1 MTMNQQGYSGSRGAM
16 ALIMM
21 LGFTLMPLANAATV
35 ADLQTGWDT
44 ANFQLLGKEQHESF
58 EQLIVAADAFTAANP
73 DAADGWVWS
82 GIIKSSFAGIEG
94 GLGALGLAK
103 KAKADF
109 EQSLQLDA
117 DAMQGSAY
125 TSLGTL
131 YAGVPGW
138 PLGFGDD
145 KKAEEFLLKG
155 LALDPAGIDNNYF
168 YAQFLREQG
177 RTAEARKYY
186 EAALLAPPRPS
197 RAIADSGR
205 QAEIRAALA
214 ELDK

>member
-1 MTMNQQGYSGSRGAM
+1 MMNQRGYPGSRGFM
-16 ALIMM
+16 ALLVV
-21 LGFTLMPLANAATV
+21 LGLAFLPIANAATV
-35 ADLQTGWDT
+35 DDLQAGWDN
-44 ANFQLLGKEQHESF
+44 ANFQLTGKEQSESF
-58 EQLIVAADAFTAANP
+58 ESLIAAADAYTAANP
-73 DAADGWVWS
+73 ADADGWVWS

-103 KAKADF
+103 QAKADF
-109 EQSLQLDA
+109 EQSLKLDA
-117 DAMQGSAY
+117 NAMQGSAS

-155 LALDPAGIDNNYF
+155 LALDPAGIDSNYF
-168 YAQFLREQG
+168 YAKFLREEG
-177 RTAEARKYY
+177 RSVEARKYY
-186 EAALLAPPRPS
+186 EAALLTPPRPG
-197 RAIADSGR
+197 REVADSGR

-214 ELDK
+214 ELNN

>member
-1 MTMNQQGYSGSRGAM
+1 MTQWEHSGIRSSAVLM
-16 ALIMM
+16 LL
-21 LGFTLMPLANAATV
+21 LGFTVLQTVCAATV
-35 ADLQTGWDT
+35 EDLQTGWET
-44 ANFQLLGKEQHESF
+44 AKYQLMGEAQTDAF
-58 EQLIVAADAFTAANP
+58 EQLIKSADAFTAANP
-73 DAADGWVWS
+73 DVADGWVWS

-109 EQSLQLDA
+109 ERSIELDP

-145 KKAEEFLLKG
+145 KKAQQYLLKG
-155 LALDPAGIDNNYF
+155 LELDPAGIDSNYF
-168 YAQFLREQG
+168 YAQYLADHKRPD
-177 RTAEARKYY
+177 EARKYY
-186 EAALLAPPRPS
+186 ETALRAPARPG
-197 RAIADSGR
+197 RNIADAGR
-205 QAEIRAALA
+205 QAEVRLALA
-214 ELDK
+214 KLDD

>member
-1 MTMNQQGYSGSRGAM
+1 MTQWGYSGFRRS
-16 ALIMM
+16 AL
-21 LGFTLMPLANAATV
+21 FTLLLAFTMTHAVHAATID
-35 ADLQTGWDT
+35 DLQTGWET
-44 ANFQLLGKEQHESF
+44 AKYQLMGTAQTESF
-58 EQLIVAADAFTAANP
+58 EQLIKTADAFTAANP
-73 DAADGWVWS
+73 DVADGWLWS

-109 EQSLQLDA
+109 ERSIELDP

-145 KKAEEFLLKG
+145 KKAEQYLLKG
-155 LALDPAGIDNNYF
+155 LELDPAGIDSNYF
-168 YAQFLREQG
+168 YAQFLADHKRKD
-177 RTAEARKYY
+177 EARKYY
-186 EAALLAPPRPS
+186 EAALRAPARPG
-197 RAIADSGR
+197 RNIADAGR
-205 QAEIRAALA
+205 QAEVRAALA
-214 ELDK
+214 KLDD

>member
-1 MTMNQQGYSGSRGAM
+1 MMNQRGYSGNRGPK
-16 ALIMM
+16 
-21 LGFTLMPLANAATV
+21 TLLFVLSLAFLPLANATTV
-35 ADLQTGWDT
+35 ADLQAGWDN
-44 ANFQLLGKEQHESF
+44 ANFQLLGKEQQESF
-58 EQLIVAADAFTAANP
+58 EQLIAAADAFTAANP
-73 DAADGWVWS
+73 DDADGWVWS

-103 KAKADF
+103 QAKADF
-109 EQSLQLDA
+109 EQSLKLDA
-117 DAMQGSAY
+117 NAMQGSAY

-145 KKAEEFLLKG
+145 KKAEELLLKG
-155 LALDPAGIDNNYF
+155 LALDPAGIDSNYF
-168 YAQFLREQG
+168 YAQFLREEG
-177 RTAEARKYY
+177 RSADARKHY
-186 EAALLAPPRPS
+186 EAALQAPARPG

-214 ELDK
+214 ELNK

>member
-1 MTMNQQGYSGSRGAM
+1 MMNQRGYSGNRGPK
-16 ALIMM
+16 
-21 LGFTLMPLANAATV
+21 TLLFVLSLAFLPLANATTV
-35 ADLQTGWDT
+35 ADLQAGWDT
-44 ANFQLLGKEQHESF
+44 ANFQLLGKEQQESF
-58 EQLIVAADAFTAANP
+58 EQLIAAADAFTAANP
-73 DAADGWVWS
+73 DDADGWVWS

-103 KAKADF
+103 QAKADF
-109 EQSLQLDA
+109 EQSLKLDA
-117 DAMQGSAY
+117 NAMQGSAY

-145 KKAEEFLLKG
+145 KKAEELLLKG
-155 LALDPAGIDNNYF
+155 LALDPAGIDSNYF
-168 YAQFLREQG
+168 YAQFLREEG
-177 RTAEARKYY
+177 RSADARKHY
-186 EAALLAPPRPS
+186 EAALQAPARPG

-214 ELDK
+214 ELSK

>member
-1 MTMNQQGYSGSRGAM
+1 
-16 ALIMM
+16 M
-21 LGFTLMPLANAATV
+21 LGLTLVPLAYAATV
-35 ADLQTGWDT
+35 EDLQTGWDT
-44 ANFQLLGKEQHESF
+44 ANFQLLGKEQQESF
-58 EQLIVAADAFTAANP
+58 EQLIAAADAFTAANP
-73 DAADGWVWS
+73 DDADGWVWS

-103 KAKADF
+103 QAKADF
-109 EQSLQLDA
+109 EQSLKLDA
-117 DAMQGSAY
+117 NAMQGSAY

-145 KKAEEFLLKG
+145 KKAEELLLKG
-155 LALDPAGIDNNYF
+155 LALDPAGIDSNYF
-168 YAQFLREQG
+168 YAQFLREEG
-177 RTAEARKYY
+177 RSADARKHY
-186 EAALLAPPRPS
+186 EAALQAPARPG

-214 ELDK
+214 ELNK

>member
-1 MTMNQQGYSGSRGAM
+1 MNQRGYSGSRGLM
-16 ALIMM
+16 ALLVV
-21 LGFTLMPLANAATV
+21 LGLAFLPIANAATV
-35 ADLQTGWDT
+35 DDLQAGWDN
-44 ANFQLLGKEQHESF
+44 ANFQLTGKEQSESF
-58 EQLIVAADAFTAANP
+58 ASLIAAADAYTAANP
-73 DAADGWVWS
+73 ADADGWVWS

-103 KAKADF
+103 QAKADF
-109 EQSLQLDA
+109 EQSLKLDA
-117 DAMQGSAY
+117 NAMQGSAS

-155 LALDPAGIDNNYF
+155 LALDPAGIDSNYF
-168 YAQFLREQG
+168 YAKFLREEG
-177 RTAEARKYY
+177 RSVEARKYY
-186 EAALLAPPRPS
+186 EAALLTPPRPG
-197 RAIADSGR
+197 REVADSGR

-214 ELDK
+214 ELNN

>member
-1 MTMNQQGYSGSRGAM
+1 MNQRGYSGSRGLM
-16 ALIMM
+16 ALLVVLALAFLPI
-21 LGFTLMPLANAATV
+21 ANAAT
-35 ADLQTGWDT
+35 ANDLQAGWDN
-44 ANFQLLGKEQHESF
+44 ANFQLLGKEQQESF
-58 EQLIVAADAFTAANP
+58 EQLIAAADAFTAAKP
-73 DAADGWVWS
+73 DDADGWVWS

-103 KAKADF
+103 QAKADF
-109 EQSLQLDA
+109 EQSLKLDA
-117 DAMQGSAY
+117 NAMQGSAY

-145 KKAEEFLLKG
+145 KKAEELLLKG
-155 LALDPAGIDNNYF
+155 LALDPAGIDSNYF
-168 YAQFLREQG
+168 YAQFLREEG
-177 RTAEARKYY
+177 RSADARKHY
-186 EAALLAPPRPS
+186 EAALQAPARPG

-214 ELDK
+214 ELSK